1 MAMTIHCK
9 GCGIVGD
16 TWDVQAVGVT
26 WGDRDREFSN
36 WGGHWR
42 GDRHRVLSIILL
54 TLLQKR
60 FTLWSVLEIF
70 CSQFQF

>member
-1 MAMTIHCK
+1 MAMTTHCK

-16 TWDVQAVGVT
+16 MKDVRAVGAT
-26 WGDRDREFSN
+26 WGDRDKEFSN

-42 GDRHRVLSIILL
+42 GDRHWVLNDVLL

-60 FTLWSVLEIF
+60 FILWGVT
-70 CSQFQF
+70 